1 MRISFKLG
9 IFLSVAVVVEAGRVY
24 NLACVTQTS
33 LRLSTSVY
41 NL

>member
-9 IFLSVAVVVEAGRVY
+9 IFISVAVVIEVGRVY
-24 NLACVTQTS
+24 NLACVTHTS
-33 LRLSTSVY
+33 LGLSTPVY